1 MIYIQKNNSNN
12 VVLTLSES
20 SSLTNPFYLFEF
32 IYEANLTPNNI
43 YFTTADTSLAVDRYN
58 LFVINENVS
67 GSTTGGTSTALSL
80 SSGQYK
86 YNVYEASASTLSI
99 SATTGRIIETGRMIV
114 DDITEQYI
122 NQIIPQQNNTTPNI
136 YD

>member
-1 MIYIQKNNSNN
+1 MIYIKKNTTNN

-20 SSLTNPFYLFEF
+20 SSLASPSYLFEF

-43 YFTTADTSLAVDRYN
+43 YFTTTDTSLAVDRYN
-58 LFVINENVS
+58 LFVITEDVS

-80 SSGQYK
+80 MGGQYY

-99 SATTGRIIETGRMIV
+99 SGTTGRIIETGRMVV
-114 DDITEQYI
+114 DDITDQYI
-122 NQIIPQQNNTTPNI
+122 NQVIPNNNNTTPNI
-136 YD
+136 YL